1 MVSVSFRILL
11 LLALTVVACACAA
24 SATPTN
30 DAAATSVDASAD
42 STAVAV
48 ATYKP
53 FDQANADPYL
63 QRVFAYEQIKGIVGA
78 TVLSSGQFGGD
89 CSKYSPTATTASDPS
104 KLASLYVES
113 ATLQTSVLKRK
124 DKHADNGGADLG
136 KAIDA
141 QICASLAAGAT
152 TTAAAD
158 AIGGVQWHGQL
169 IVKGLLHYF
178 YAAWYGYLASGN
190 RKDWDE
196 AMAAWGKSFDGKVD
210 SGLAALAA
218 KRDAQCGT
226 QLGKDIWSKLLS
238 GRAILADALTKE
250 GKAGNADT
258 LATLPTELKAL
269 QTAVDG
275 QLQQVFA
282 LSLGHELVQIQAG
295 TAVAVK
301 LAEARAFWR
310 ILKPRVAAFDK
321 AKGTQHLIIL
331 DLVEQDD
338 PSKIKPSEGLAA
350 IQAVWGVDVAAAC
363 K

>member
-1 MVSVSFRILL
+1 MMSVSFRIPLL
-11 LLALTVVACACAA
+11 VAVVVGVSACAA
-24 SATPTN
+24 SAPTG
-30 DAAATSVDASAD
+30 DAAATSADAGAD
-42 STAVAV
+42 STAVA
-48 ATYKP
+48 ATTYKP

-78 TVLSSGQFGGD
+78 AALSSAQFGSD
-89 CSKYSPTATTASDPS
+89 CSKYSPTATTPSDPS

-124 DKHADNGGADLG
+124 DKHADNSGADLG

-141 QICASLAAGAT
+141 QICTSLAAGAT
-152 TTAAAD
+152 TTAATD
-158 AIGGVQWHGQL
+158 AVGGVQWHGQL
-169 IVKGLLHYF
+169 VVKGLLHYF
-178 YAAWYGYLASGN
+178 YAALYGYLASGN

-196 AMAAWGKSFDGKVD
+196 AMAAWGKSFDGKAD
-210 SGLAALAA
+210 SGLAGLAA
-218 KRDAQCGT
+218 KRDTQCGT

-238 GRAILADALTKE
+238 GRAILADALAKE
-250 GKAGNADT
+250 GKTGNADN

-269 QTAVDG
+269 QTAIDG

-301 LAEARAFWR
+301 LAEGRAFWR

-338 PSKIKPSEGLAA
+338 PGKVKAIEGLAA
-350 IQAVWGVDVAAAC
+350 IQAIWGVDVAAAC